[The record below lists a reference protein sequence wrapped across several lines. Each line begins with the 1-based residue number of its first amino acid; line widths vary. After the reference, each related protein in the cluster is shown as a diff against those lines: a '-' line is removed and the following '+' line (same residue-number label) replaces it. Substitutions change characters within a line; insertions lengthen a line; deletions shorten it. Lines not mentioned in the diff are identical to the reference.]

1 MEQMLKKELD
11 NQKNIKISLT
21 EEQYQINHDLSR
33 RNNFMYQYAKIYQKF
48 CKEKK

>member
-21 EEQYQINHDLSR
+21 EEQY
-33 RNNFMYQYAKIYQKF
+33 
-48 CKEKK
+48 